1 MADATGAAFSSDNAA
16 LSAVDWGTTDIG
28 MVEIL
33 FIAQLARRPLQAMAR
48 RWWCKHLSRASRGRR
63 RCPECTKS

>member
-1 MADATGAAFSSDNAA
+1 MADTTMAAFSFEDAA
-16 LSAVDWGTTDIG
+16 ISGLSGTMDRT

-33 FIAQLARRPLQAMAR
+33 FFAQLARRPLQAMAR
-48 RWWCKHLSRASRGRR
+48 RWWCRSLFRASRGQR

>member
-1 MADATGAAFSSDNAA
+1 MNS
-16 LSAVDWGTTDIG
+16 V

-48 RWWCKHLSRASRGRR
+48 RWWCKSLYRASRGQR
-63 RCPECTKS
+63 RCRECTKS

>member
-1 MADATGAAFSSDNAA
+1 
-16 LSAVDWGTTDIG
+16 

-48 RWWCKHLSRASRGRR
+48 RWWCRGLFRASRGQR

>member
-1 MADATGAAFSSDNAA
+1 MNS
-16 LSAVDWGTTDIG
+16 V

-48 RWWCKHLSRASRGRR
+48 RWWCKSLYRAGSGVAGNARNREPR
-63 RCPECTKS
+63 FLKAP

>member
-1 MADATGAAFSSDNAA
+1 MADTMMAAFSFEDAA
-16 LSAVDWGTTDIG
+16 IPGPSGTMDRV

-33 FIAQLARRPLQAMAR
+33 FFAQLARRPLQAMAR
-48 RWWCKHLSRASRGRR
+48 RWWCRSLFRASRGQR

>member
-1 MADATGAAFSSDNAA
+1 MADAMMAAFSFEDAA
-16 LSAVDWGTTDIG
+16 ISGASGTMDRV

-33 FIAQLARRPLQAMAR
+33 FFAQLARRPLQAMAR
-48 RWWCKHLSRASRGRR
+48 RWWCTGLFRASRGQR